1 MSPFRAYYLTVS
13 FGELVLSNLLSPIVL
28 AFALGVIASL
38 IKSDLR
44 LPDAVHAV
52 LSIYLLLAIGLKGGV
67 ELRQAQVAQV
77 VWPLMV
83 AAALGVMIPA
93 WCYPSL
99 RGFVRLSVA
108 DSAAIAAHLGSV
120 SVVTF
125 VACLT
130 FLDLQHVSYERF
142 LPALVAMME
151 APAIIVALLIAGS
164 QLNRGA
170 PMGAVL
176 GEILTGRSIVLLLG
190 GMAIGLL
197 TGPSGF
203 AQIEPLFVSPFKGLL
218 VLFMLE
224 MGIVAAKRL
233 DGWKLAGW
241 RLVIFGVAAPI
252 INAIVAILLSKLAGL
267 SPGGATIVGTLA
279 ASASY
284 IAAPAAVRIALPQA
298 NPSLYLG
305 CSLGITFPFNLAAG
319 IPLYY
324 AAARWIYGV

>member
-1 MSPFRAYYLTVS
+1 MCYDSGVS

-28 AFALGVIASL
+28 AFALGIIASL

-67 ELRQAQVAQV
+67 ELRQAEIAQV
-77 VWPLMV
+77 VWPLV
-83 AAALGVMIPA
+83 SAAILGIAIPG
-93 WCYPSL
+93 WCYPTL
-99 RGFVRLSVA
+99 RGLVRLSVA

-125 VACLT
+125 VACIT
-130 FLDLQHVSYERF
+130 FLDLQQVTYERY

-164 QLNRGA
+164 QLRREA

-218 VLFMLE
+218 VLFMME

-233 DGWKLAGW
+233 EGWKVAGW
-241 RLVIFGVAAPI
+241 RLVAFGFIAPVL
-252 INAIVAILLSKLAGL
+252 NGLGGVLLAEMAGL
-267 SPGGATIVGTLA
+267 SPGGATILATLA

-305 CSLGITFPFNLAAG
+305 CSLGIVFPFNLAAG

-324 AAARWIYGV
+324 AMSRWIYGV